1 MEDGIYIVN
10 QSYDITYV
18 NPSLI
23 RDFGPYDG
31 KKCYEYF
38 HERQNACSWCEIT
51 DVFDGKTRRWEWYS
65 PKNQKTYDLI
75 DSPLINFDGSKSKLV
90 LFRDITERKQT
101 EKALGF
107 TQFSIDKTADAAFWM
122 GPDARFIYV
131 NEAAC
136 RSLGYSREE
145 LLSMTVHDIDP
156 DFPVEIWLDHWKDVR
171 ERGSFTIE
179 SRHRAKSGKIFPV
192 ELTINFLLFE
202 GKEYNC
208 AFAHDITERRLTQES
223 LKLSQISVN
232 SSSIAIF
239 WLDESANFFYVN
251 EAACLDLDYTREEL
265 LSMSV
270 FNISPRLSEEIWS
283 NLWKEL
289 KIAKKLT
296 YETFHLSRKGRIF
309 PVDLIINYTE
319 FSEKGYAVGF
329 AKDITERKQVER
341 ELYESQIRFKAL
353 FKGGA
358 VPSYIWQKIGEDFIL
373 ADYNIAADTLT
384 LGDIKKYLGFKA
396 TEMYRERSDLRE
408 DLKQCFEEKSI
419 LIRERKFNFNILK
432 ENRDLII
439 TYSFIPPDLVLAQS
453 EDITER
459 KKAEQGLKISRENY
473 REAFNRAE
481 FYKDLFAHDISN
493 ILQNIWSSIDLFS
506 IYFGDENK
514 TEDIYKLIRIAVEQI
529 KRGAT
534 LCSNVRKLSELENRE
549 ISLKSVEV
557 GKVLNK
563 AVENIKNGFLDKD
576 RKIIIKTDAINKNIY
591 IEANELLIDVFEN
604 ILFNA
609 IKHNKNSIIQILI
622 KILNKEKADIQYLKL
637 EFSDNG
643 IGIPDEMKENI
654 FQRVYSEKKNY
665 SRIGLGLSLVKK
677 IIETYN
683 GQIWVEDKVRGDF
696 TKGSNFI
703 LLIPLVNDF

>member
-1 MEDGIYIVN
+1 MEDGVYIVN
-10 QSYDITYV
+10 QSHDVTYV

-23 RDFGPYDG
+23 SVFGPFEG

-38 HERQNACSWCEIT
+38 HDRQNACGWCEIN
-51 DVFDGKTRRWEWYS
+51 DILDGKIRRWEWYS
-65 PKNQKTYDLI
+65 PKNQKSYDI
-75 DSPLINFDGSKSKLV
+75 VDSPLRNLDGSISKLV
-90 LFRDITERKQT
+90 IFRDITERKHT
-101 EKALGF
+101 EEILRF

-131 NEAAC
+131 NEAAS
-136 RSLGYSREE
+136 RSLGYSRKE

-156 DFPVEIWLDHWKDVR
+156 DFPVEAWSDHWKEVR

-179 SRHRAKSGKIFPV
+179 SRHRSKSGRIFPV
-192 ELTINFLLFE
+192 ELTINFLMFE

-208 AFAHDITERRLTQES
+208 AFAHDITERKMTQES

-232 SSSIAIF
+232 SSSIGIF
-239 WLDESANFFYVN
+239 WLDENANFFYVN
-251 EAACLDLDYTREEL
+251 EAACRDLEYTREEL
-265 LSMSV
+265 LLIAV
-270 FNISPRLSEEIWS
+270 FDISPRLSEEIWP

-289 KIAKKLT
+289 KIAKKLN
-296 YETFHLSRKGRIF
+296 YETFHRSRTGRIF
-309 PVDLIINYTE
+309 PVDLTINYLE
-319 FSEKGYAVGF
+319 FSGKGYAVGF
-329 AKDITERKQVER
+329 AKDITERKQVEK
-341 ELYESQIRFKAL
+341 ELSESQIRFKAL

-358 VPSYIWQKIGEDFIL
+358 VPSYTWQKIGEAFIL
-373 ADYNIAADTLT
+373 VDYNIAADVLT
-384 LGDIKKYLGFKA
+384 LGDIKNYLGFKA
-396 TEMYRERSDLRE
+396 SEMYRERSDLKE

-419 LIRERKFNFNILK
+419 LIRERKFNFNTLK

-439 TYSFIPPDLVLAQS
+439 TYSFVPPELVLAQA

-459 KKAEQGLKISRENY
+459 KKAEQRLKISRENY

-493 ILQNIWSSIDLFS
+493 ILQNIRSSIDLFS
-506 IYFGDENK
+506 IYLGDDNK
-514 TEDIYKLIRIAVEQI
+514 SEDIYELIKIAEYQI

-534 LCSNVRKLSELENRE
+534 LCSNVRKLSELESLE
-549 ISLKSVEV
+549 IYIKSVEV
-557 GKVLNK
+557 GEVLNK
-563 AVENIKNGFLDKD
+563 SIESVKTGFLEKD
-576 RKIIIKTDAINKNIY
+576 RQIDIKMDSINKKIN

-609 IKHNKNSIIQILI
+609 VKHNKNSIVQILI
-622 KILNKEKADIQYLKL
+622 KISNQEKNDIQYLKL
-637 EFSDNG
+637 EFIDNG

-654 FQRVYSEKKNY
+654 FVRVNSEKKHY

-677 IIETYN
+677 IIETYK
-683 GQIWVEDKVRGDF
+683 GQIWVEDKVRGEY

-703 LLIPLVNDF
+703 LLIPLVNGF